1 MRADILALRTRGASV
16 DQDTNRGS
24 VAAMTRRL
32 TVLLAAL
39 EAVFV
44 VAIGVAIPLVPLTI
58 VWAAHF
64 GFGPDWLIFWRAS
77 VDVWL
82 VGHGVDITF
91 TLDPV
96 TAAALG
102 IPGAEAPVLVTIAL
116 LGFALVTLLLGVRAG
131 RRISESGHRTLGEL
145 GATGVFA
152 LASLGVT
159 MTAVI
164 PSARPS
170 IWQGVLLPTLVF
182 ALGLLIGR
190 WGAEVETAGA
200 GVDPVTRRVAALV
213 SRLPSVVRV
222 GVVGAARAG
231 VAAVAATVA
240 VSALATAALIVTQ
253 YAEIIRLYESL
264 HTEIVGGI
272 AVTAAQLA
280 LLPDLVVWTASW
292 FVGPGFAIGTGSQV
306 SPVGTALGPLP
317 SIPVLGAIP
326 TGDLPLGFAGLLV
339 PVVAGFFAGI
349 AARRGLG
356 RALDG
361 EAVPVLATAA
371 TAIGGGVAG
380 GVLMGLLAWGAA
392 GSAGPGRLID
402 VGPDPL
408 AVGIAATLEFALAIG
423 TGMAAAGAL
432 PRTWRGIRS
441 R

>member
-1 MRADILALRTRGASV
+1 
-16 DQDTNRGS
+16 
-24 VAAMTRRL
+24 MTRRL

-145 GATGVFA
+145 SAAGVFA

-164 PSARPS
+164 PIARPS

-182 ALGLLIGR
+182 ALGLLVGR
-190 WGAEVETAGA
+190 WGAEVETTGA

-213 SRLPSVVRV
+213 ARAPVAVRASVA
-222 GVVGAARAG
+222 GAVRAG
-231 VAAVAATVA
+231 VAAVAATIA
-240 VSALATAALIVTQ
+240 ASALAAAAMIVTH

-292 FVGPGFAIGTGSQV
+292 LVGPGFAIGTGSQV

-339 PVVAGFFAGI
+339 PVVAGFFAGV
-349 AARRGLG
+349 AARRALT
-356 RALDG
+356 RALG
-361 EAVPVLATAA
+361 TESEAVPVLATVA
-371 TAIGGGVAG
+371 TAVGGGVVG
-380 GVLMGLLAWGAA
+380 GVLMGLLAWSAA
-392 GSAGPGRLID
+392 GSAGPGRLVD

-408 AVGIAATLEFALAIG
+408 AVGLAATVEFALAIG
-423 TGMAAAGAL
+423 IGMAAAGAL